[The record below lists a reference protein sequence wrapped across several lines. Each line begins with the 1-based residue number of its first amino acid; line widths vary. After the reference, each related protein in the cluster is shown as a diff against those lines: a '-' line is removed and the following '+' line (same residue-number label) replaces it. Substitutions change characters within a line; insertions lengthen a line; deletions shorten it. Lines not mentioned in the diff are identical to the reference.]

1 MPPAR
6 GAMDTLD
13 SFSEAERLQ
22 ALQAYDVL
30 DTAAEAAFDGLAR
43 AAASLCGAPMSAV
56 SLVDADRQWFKAQI
70 GLGVSET
77 PRDVSFCAHAMH
89 GESLFVVP
97 DTRVDSRFKDNA
109 LVTGE
114 PHLRFYAGAPLRTS
128 NGAPLGALCVL
139 DTAPRPH
146 GLTIEQAHVLRV
158 LADQIEPQLQLRLT
172 VRDREAVAER
182 ERAVA
187 LASLEREGRL
197 LSALDSAEVGWWDWD
212 VVADRFV
219 ASAEMAREYG
229 IDPAAAAA
237 GMPLAAFLVNVHPHD
252 RRWLA
257 EAISEA
263 QRTGEPFREEYRL
276 LQPDSQ
282 VADGQVRWASARG
295 RCLRDAE
302 GRPARFPG
310 IAVDNTERKLTEER
324 LREAD
329 AGRELAMEAAR
340 LGRFD
345 HDLVAGRRFYD
356 TRALEMF
363 GITIKEAQ
371 DKALF
376 FSRIHPDDRQRV
388 IDAQDA
394 AANPERRGLY
404 REVYRV
410 HNAHTG
416 REHWISGVGRSR
428 FSDGV
433 CTRFT
438 GVLEDVTEVK
448 QAEAHRLLLVH
459 ELNHR
464 VKNTLALVQS
474 LVDASLRGATDLVAA
489 RADIAGRIQALSHAH
504 DLLTVQSWSAA
515 STDQIVEQVISTLSL
530 PRDRIELSGGPLQL
544 GPKPALQLT
553 LALHE
558 LATNALKYGALST
571 GEGVVRLA
579 WGMKADGGETEI
591 FHFAWTERDGPLV
604 RPPSRRG
611 FGTRL
616 IERATAAEFAGE
628 VKLEYA
634 PEGLRWRLSAPYRG
648 LAERGRTELPTLAGG

>member
-1 MPPAR
+1 
-6 GAMDTLD
+6 MDTLD

-22 ALQAYDVL
+22 ALHAYDVL
-30 DTAAEAAFDGLAR
+30 ETAPEAAFDGLVR
-43 AAASLCGAPMSAV
+43 AAASICGAPMSAV
-56 SLVDADRQWFKAQI
+56 SLVDANRQWFKARV
-70 GLGVSET
+70 GLDVSET
-77 PRDVSFCAHAMH
+77 PRDVSFCARAMH
-89 GESLFVVP
+89 GDSLLVVP
-97 DTRVDSRFKDNA
+97 DTHLDDRFKDNA

-114 PHLRFYAGAPLRTS
+114 PHLRFYAGAPLRAS

-146 GLTIEQAHVLRV
+146 GLTAEQAEVLRI

-212 VVADRFV
+212 VVADCFV
-219 ASAEMAREYG
+219 ANAKMAREYG
-229 IDPAAAAA
+229 IEPAAAAA
-237 GMPLAAFLVNVHPHD
+237 GMSLAAFLVNVHPQD

-276 LQPDSQ
+276 LKPD
-282 VADGQVRWASARG
+282 GRMCWTSARG
-295 RCLRDAE
+295 RCLHDAE
-302 GRPARFPG
+302 GRAARFPG
-310 IAVDNTERKLTEER
+310 IAVEITERKAIEER

-345 HDLVAGRRFYD
+345 HDPLAGRRFYD
-356 TRALEMF
+356 ARALEMF
-363 GITIKEAQ
+363 GLTLDEAQ
-371 DKALF
+371 DTALV

-394 AANPERRGLY
+394 AANPERRGPY

-416 REHWISGVGRSR
+416 RERWISGVGRSR

-474 LVDASLRGATDLVAA
+474 LVDASLRGATDLVSA

-504 DLLTVQSWSAA
+504 DLLTMQSWSAA
-515 STDQIVEQVISTLSL
+515 STDQVVEQVISSLSL

-571 GEGVVRLA
+571 GDGVVRLA
-579 WGMKADGGETEI
+579 WDVKADSGETEI
-591 FHFAWTERDGPLV
+591 FHFAWTERDGPAV

-611 FGTRL
+611 FGARL

-628 VKLEYA
+628 VTLEYA
-634 PEGLRWRLSAPYRG
+634 PEGVRWRLSAPYRG
-648 LAERGRTELPTLAGG
+648 LAERGRTELPTLAVS

>member
-1 MPPAR
+1 
-6 GAMDTLD
+6 MDTLN
-13 SFSEAERLQ
+13 SFSETERLQ
-22 ALQAYDVL
+22 ALHAYKVL
-30 DTAAEAAFDGLAR
+30 DTAQEAAFDGLAR
-43 AAASLCGAPMSAV
+43 AAASICGAPMSAV
-56 SLVDADRQWFKAQI
+56 SLVDVDRQWFKARV
-70 GLGVSET
+70 GLDVSET
-77 PRDVSFCAHAMH
+77 PRDVSFCARAMH
-89 GESLFVVP
+89 GDSLFVVP
-97 DTRVDSRFKDNA
+97 DTRLDPRFKDNA

-114 PHLRFYAGAPLRTS
+114 PYLRFYAGAPLRAS

-146 GLTIEQAHVLRV
+146 GLTAEQAEVLRI

-172 VRDREAVAER
+172 VRDREVVAER

-187 LASLEREGRL
+187 LASLEREDRL

-219 ASAEMAREYG
+219 ANAEMAREYG
-229 IDPAAAAA
+229 IPLATAAA
-237 GMPLAAFLVNVHPHD
+237 GAPLAAFLVKVHPHD
-252 RRWLA
+252 RKWLG
-257 EAISEA
+257 EAIEEA
-263 QRTGEPFREEYRL
+263 RRTGEPFREEYRL
-276 LQPDSQ
+276 LQPD
-282 VADGQVRWASARG
+282 GQVRWTSARG
-295 RCLRDAE
+295 RCLRDAA
-302 GRPARFPG
+302 GQASRFPG
-310 IAVDNTERKLTEER
+310 ISVDITERKHTEDR
-324 LREAD
+324 LRESD

-345 HDLVAGRRFYD
+345 HDLAAGRRFYD
-356 TRALEMF
+356 ARALEMF
-363 GITIKEAQ
+363 GLTLEEAQ
-371 DKALF
+371 DKALV
-376 FSRIHPDDRQRV
+376 FSRMHPDDRQRV
-388 IDAQDA
+388 IDAQEA
-394 AANPERRGLY
+394 AATPERRGPY

-410 HNAHTG
+410 YNAHTG
-416 REHWISGVGRSR
+416 RERWISGVGRSR

-438 GVLEDVTEVK
+438 GVLEDVTELK

-515 STDQIVEQVISTLSL
+515 STDQVVEQVISTLSL
-530 PRDRIELSGGPLQL
+530 PRNRIELSGGPLQL

-571 GEGVVRLA
+571 GDGVVRLA
-579 WGMKADGGETEI
+579 WGVKPDSGRTET
-591 FHFAWTERDGPLV
+591 FHFAWTERDGPIV

-628 VKLEYA
+628 VTLDYA
-634 PEGLRWRLSAPYRG
+634 PEGVRWRLSAPYQG
-648 LAERGRTELPTLAGG
+648 LAERGRTELPTLTGG